1 MNTAQSN
8 LMTIKALIQHLPL
21 KDIPLA
27 EKFIHQRNFP
37 MLQELVDSAL
47 YKINKS
53 LTSDNPKKEY
63 EILNVEMI
71 EELAVKLDEYIISV
85 YGESV
90 RLNAADLVDDEDV
103 YYEEEYDLNDLY

>member
-1 MNTAQSN
+1 MKPAQT
-8 LMTIKALIQHLPL
+8 LITIKKLIEKLPL
-21 KDIPLA
+21 KDIPIA
-27 EKFIHQRNFP
+27 ERFISERNFP

-47 YKINKS
+47 YKINKN
-53 LTSDNPKKEY
+53 LTSENPKEEY
-63 EILNVEMI
+63 KSLDVDAI